1 MARKLKLTGFARF
14 FILLIILA
22 PIAYMVASYVNGE
35 DGLGNIKKLIG
46 IEEPSGAPSE
56 QSEEQ
61 TTTLPSKTAEAE
73 DLQAQ
78 IRALNDS
85 IRAKDLQIQ
94 ELKREIRILKGS
106 RG

>member
-14 FILLIILA
+14 FILLLILT

-35 DGLGNIKKLIG
+35 DGLGNIKRLIG
-46 IEEPSGAPSE
+46 IAEQTDSPAEERKG
-56 QSEEQ
+56 Q
-61 TTTLPSKTAEAE
+61 TTTLPVETSDTQGLEE
-73 DLQAQ
+73 Q
-78 IRALNDS
+78 IQALNDS

>member
-14 FILLIILA
+14 FLLLLILT

-35 DGLGNIKKLIG
+35 DGLKNFKELIG
-46 IEEPSGAPSE
+46 IQEPSDAPSK

-61 TTTLPSKTAEAE
+61 TTTLPDKTAEAE

>member
-14 FILLIILA
+14 FLLLLILT

-35 DGLGNIKKLIG
+35 DGLSNIKRLMG
-46 IEEPSGAPSE
+46 IEEQADAPA
-56 QSEEQ
+56 EERKGQ
-61 TTTLPSKTAEAE
+61 TTTLPVETSDIP
-73 DLQAQ
+73 DLQEQ
-78 IRALNDS
+78 IRTLNDS